1 MGDDL
6 IMNIELKTEAPY
18 FTESYIGIVHQ
29 IMLVEVKNIDAVYED
44 YILKL
49 VGSYGLKALLDCG
62 LIESCGSVD
71 GRRLYSI
78 L

>member
-1 MGDDL
+1 
-6 IMNIELKTEAPY
+6 MNIQLKTEAPY
-18 FTESYIGIVHQ
+18 FAESYIGVIHQ
-29 IMLVEVKNIDAVYED
+29 IMLVEAETIDAVYED

-62 LIESCGSVD
+62 LIEPCGSVD